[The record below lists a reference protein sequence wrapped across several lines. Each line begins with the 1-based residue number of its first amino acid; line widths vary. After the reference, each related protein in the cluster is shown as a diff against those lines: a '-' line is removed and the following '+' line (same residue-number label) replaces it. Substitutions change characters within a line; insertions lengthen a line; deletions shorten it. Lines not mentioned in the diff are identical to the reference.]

1 MNPIDFLKNF
11 QNIQAKMG
19 DMQEKIKAIQV
30 TGLAGGDMVKI
41 DMNGQFV
48 VTNVSISP
56 EAVDV
61 NDLCLLEDL
70 ILSAFS
76 DAIIK
81 AKEAMQQK
89 MSELTGGINLPPGFM
104 GM

>member
-1 MNPIDFLKNF
+1 MNPLDLLKNF

-19 DMQEKIKAIQV
+19 DMQEKIKTIQV
-30 TGLAGGDMVKI
+30 SGYAGGDMVKI
-41 DMNGQFV
+41 EMNGQLT

-56 EAVDV
+56 EAVDTS
-61 NDLCLLEDL
+61 DLGLLEDL

-76 DAIIK
+76 DALKK
-81 AKEAMQQK
+81 AKEAVQQN